1 MTNEELYMVRHLAA
15 QIGTDMV
22 DIVPRMGESDGML
35 IAADR
40 NPNTNGARL
49 VLGIEPG
56 SRLAA
61 IRDGVRNGSIK
72 GILTLGEDLT
82 APGSRLHG
90 GRPEK
95 AGLPVHDRPQRE

>member
-1 MTNEELYMVRHLAA
+1 
-15 QIGTDMV
+15 
-22 DIVPRMGESDGML
+22 MGESDGML

-72 GILTLGEDLT
+72 GILTLGKTSPLRKPASPWKT
-82 APGSRLHG
+82 
-90 GRPEK
+90 
-95 AGLPVHDRPQRE
+95 